1 MIENPYSLAEKKK
14 FISSEMILS
23 TYNQMGESDVLV
35 FNMLKIFNNR
45 IDNPEEI
52 EKKLALKIS

>member
-23 TYNQMGESDVLV
+23 TYSQMGESDVLV

>member
-52 EKKLALKIS
+52 